1 MPNASKRLL
10 IWTVAIAAM
19 AVGMA
24 LPLRSGTAFADV
36 AQPAVSLTGAV
47 VERGRKRPGLPSGP
61 SPAPDPAPVEP
72 QNPSFEA
79 VRPGPPPVEAEVV
92 TAVDAKI
99 QALVA
104 EETGD
109 ADVATMVRTRKWF
122 NLLRNAV
129 IFIFVFWV
137 GAVIAVMAF

>member
-1 MPNASKRLL
+1 MAMQLHASDGLQSAIPEQLPDDTSSDRGHIMP
-10 IWTVAIAAM
+10 AA
-19 AVGMA
+19 
-24 LPLRSGTAFADV
+24 T
-36 AQPAVSLTGAV
+36 LTGAV

-61 SPAPDPAPVEP
+61 SPVPDRPPVEP
-72 QNPSFEA
+72 QNRPIE
-79 VRPGPPPVEAEVV
+79 VVNPGPPPVEAEVV

-99 QALVA
+99 QAVVA

-109 ADVATMVRTRKWF
+109 AELAAMLRTRKWF
-122 NLLRNAV
+122 KLLRNAV

>member
-1 MPNASKRLL
+1 MAMQLHASDGFQSAITEQLPDDTSPDRGHIMP
-10 IWTVAIAAM
+10 AA
-19 AVGMA
+19 
-24 LPLRSGTAFADV
+24 
-36 AQPAVSLTGAV
+36 SLTGAV

-109 ADVATMVRTRKWF
+109 AELAAMVRTRKWF